1 MAVQIQIRRGT
12 ASQWTS
18 ANPTLAEG
26 ELGLETDTA
35 RIKIGNGSTAWNS
48 LSYQVGDISAI
59 TAGTGL
65 TGGGNSGD
73 VTLSI
78 DSTVATLTGTQTL
91 TGKTISGSNNTLSDI
106 PQSAVTNLS
115 TDLAG
120 KQAADADLT
129 AIAGLSG
136 TSGLLKKTAANTW
149 SLDTSTYI
157 TGNESITVSGDATGS
172 GTTSIA
178 LTLANSG
185 VTAAS
190 YGSAT
195 QVPSIT
201 VDAKGRITAATA
213 TNIAIAQSA
222 VTNLTT
228 DLAAKAPLASPD
240 LTGTPTAPTA
250 NSGTN
255 TTQIATTAF
264 VQSAVSALINGA
276 PGALDTLDELA
287 AALGDDSNFASTV
300 TNALA
305 LKAPLASP
313 TFTGT
318 PAAPTATAD
327 TNTTQVATTA
337 FVIGQG
343 YLKSTTAGSTY
354 APLSSPA
361 LTGTPTAPTAAAGTN
376 TTQLA
381 TTAFVKAEIAATP
394 ASEPIHPF
402 VTGVL

>member
-35 RIKIGNGSTAWNS
+35 RIKIGNGATAWNS
-48 LSYQVGDISAI
+48 LPYHVGDISAV

-65 TGGGNSGD
+65 TGGGTSGD

-78 DSTVATLTGTQTL
+78 DSTVTTLTGTQTL
-91 TGKTISGSNNTLSDI
+91 TNKSISGSTNTLTNI
-106 PQSAVTNLS
+106 PQSAVTDLT

-136 TSGLLKKTAANTW
+136 SSGYLKKTAANTW
-149 SLDTSTYI
+149 SLDTSTFL
-157 TGNESITVSGDATGS
+157 TGNESISVTGDATGTGS
-172 GTTSIA
+172 TSIA

-185 VTAAS
+185 VTAGS
-190 YGSAT
+190 YGSST
-195 QVPSIT
+195 QVPAIT
-201 VDAKGRITAATA
+201 VDAKGRITAASA

-250 NSGTN
+250 NAGTN

-264 VQSAVSALINGA
+264 VQSAVTSLINGA

-287 AALGDDSNFASTV
+287 AALGDDANFASTV
-300 TNALA
+300 TNSLSA
-305 LKAPLASP
+305 KAPLASP

-318 PAAPTATAD
+318 PAAPTAAAD

-343 YLKSTTAGSTY
+343 YLKATTASSTY
-354 APLSSPA
+354 APLVSAA
-361 LTGTPTAPTAAAGTN
+361 LTGTPTAPTAAAGAD
-376 TTQLA
+376 TTQIA